1 MPHHYRPN
9 EARGDLPVAPEALGC
24 AGTLQVVTGSGCLD
38 RKSC

>member
-24 AGTLQVVTGSGCLD
+24 AGTLQWSLGRVVVG
-38 RKSC
+38 